1 MKNKHF
7 HYSIIGYRWAPES
20 FQASRRI
27 AGHPAR
33 NIPLT
38 FEERHE
44 VGMLYLTRGPKI
56 AIGYVKHIE
65 RARERQRTSIISY
78 GFYTKESKKQFVYCP
93 QLHCPVDAAIVE
105 RLRLFKKIHS
115 VLAEKGGRTVVST
128 ECDLDG
134 EYRPMNIRE
143 NSVTVDFSR
152 PLRISMGEQLIR
164 RGPERPYSPRQDV
177 PGKNRATAPKRR
189 FRRGR

>member
-7 HYSIIGYRWAPES
+7 HYSISGYRWAPES
-20 FQASRRI
+20 FQASKRI
-27 AGHPAR
+27 AGHPGR

-78 GFYTKESKKQFVYCP
+78 GFYTKGSKKQFVYCP
-93 QLHCPVDAAIVE
+93 QLHCPVDAAIDE

-115 VLAEKGGRTVVST
+115 VLAERGGRTVVST

-143 NSVTVDFSR
+143 NSVTADFSR

-177 PGKNRATAPKRR
+177 PEKNRATAPKRR
-189 FRRGR
+189 SRRGR